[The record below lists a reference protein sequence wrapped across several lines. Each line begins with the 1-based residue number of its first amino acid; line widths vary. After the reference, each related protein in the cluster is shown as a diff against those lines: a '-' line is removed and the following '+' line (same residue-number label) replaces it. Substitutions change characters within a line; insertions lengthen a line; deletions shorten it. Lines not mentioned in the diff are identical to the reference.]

1 MHQISVPRDL
11 ATLLII
17 CLELSVCMVRLF
29 CRAQMCGEDAMSP
42 LGGQPFAIDLSIVLQ
57 CFVYQ
62 HCNTTPAV

>member
-29 CRAQMCGEDAMSP
+29 CRTQMCGEDAMSP
-42 LGGQPFAIDLSIVLQ
+42 LEGQPFAIDLSIVL
-57 CFVYQ
+57 
-62 HCNTTPAV
+62 